1 MPSPPPC
8 VEWNG
13 IDTYYSAST
22 ACATNLHH
30 GCTEALTTNKVKS
43 LPDNKLHYDLYLL
56 RCDLNLM
63 NELNK

>member
-1 MPSPPPC
+1 M
-8 VEWNG
+8 EWNG

-22 ACATNLHH
+22 ACATQLHH
-30 GCTEALTTNKVKS
+30 GCTEALTTYNKVKS

-56 RCDLNLM
+56 RCDLYSM